1 MIKFSAESILKAK
14 TGQKVVIL
22 CQTGSQVV
30 NVKEKFLNEVK
41 SAIVMSTQMIRKWK
55 NLIAGVEKVLVACH
69 NFMTK
74 LKHMTNWFLM
84 HEQRNWFL
92 EMEFTAGKDT
102 VQTVEITTK
111 YLEYYINTW

>member
-14 TGQKVVIL
+14 TGQKVGLL

-41 SAIVMSTQMIRKWK
+41 SAIVKNTQMIRKWK
-55 NLIAGVEKVLVACH
+55 NLIAGVEKVLVTCY

-74 LKHMTNWFLM
+74 LSNLWQIGF
-84 HEQRNWFL
+84 
-92 EMEFTAGKDT
+92 
-102 VQTVEITTK
+102 
-111 YLEYYINTW
+111 